1 MSGLARVSPA
11 RQAVELPLSKWDNL
25 QSGQTRLEKMINFL
39 INIYNQEIFTC
50 VWWFDFDCSSAES
63 FYSLNADL
71 YSEAPVSSNPGGGG
85 GSSDNRGAPV
95 TGGGQRRPSGGRGT
109 DPDG

>member
-1 MSGLARVSPA
+1 MDYPIFNSPPDSGFSCADKEGLYADVESECQAWHVCLQPD
-11 RQAVELPLSKWDNL
+11 RQWS
-25 QSGQTRLEKMINFL
+25 FL
-39 INIYNQEIFTC
+39 CPNGTIFNQEIFTC

-71 YSEAPVSSNPGGGG
+71 YPVSSNPGGGG
-85 GSSDNRGAPV
+85 G
-95 TGGGQRRPSGGRGT
+95 GGRGT

>member
-1 MSGLARVSPA
+1 MDYPIFNFPPDSGFSCGDKEGLYADVESECQAWHVCLQPD
-11 RQAVELPLSKWDNL
+11 RQWS
-25 QSGQTRLEKMINFL
+25 FL
-39 INIYNQEIFTC
+39 CPNGTIFTQQIFTC

-71 YSEAPVSSNPGGGG
+71 YPVSSNPGGGG
-85 GSSDNRGAPV
+85 G
-95 TGGGQRRPSGGRGT
+95 GGRGT